1 MIKET
6 CPQSGFHVLPFS
18 WRELGP
24 GLQALKTRGQD
35 ASVGGSRGLV
45 AKSTGLGVCW
55 TSGPATS
62 KLCGP
67 GQVS

>member
-24 GLQALKTRGQD
+24 GLQALKTPRQD
-35 ASVGGSRGLV
+35 TSGGGSRALV
-45 AKSTGLGVCW
+45 ANNTGLGVCW
-55 TSGPATS
+55 TSGPATL